1 MAEQRTPSSQTLEKS
16 STVKS
21 DKVLVTK
28 DHTRHQK
35 SDQGGGF
42 FLCQSPT
49 DLERN
54 NNKIHIDTLS
64 RQEQSSSSSKI
75 GEKVLVG
82 AERKDKPNKESYTG
96 QALLDKDSNELFF
109 TLDHA
114 WQQLRRVNNLNSDES
129 NTNSQEK

>member
-1 MAEQRTPSSQTLEKS
+1 
-16 STVKS
+16 
-21 DKVLVTK
+21 
-28 DHTRHQK
+28 
-35 SDQGGGF
+35 
-42 FLCQSPT
+42 
-49 DLERN
+49 LERN

-114 WQQLRRVNNLNSDES
+114 WQQLRRVNHLNSGES